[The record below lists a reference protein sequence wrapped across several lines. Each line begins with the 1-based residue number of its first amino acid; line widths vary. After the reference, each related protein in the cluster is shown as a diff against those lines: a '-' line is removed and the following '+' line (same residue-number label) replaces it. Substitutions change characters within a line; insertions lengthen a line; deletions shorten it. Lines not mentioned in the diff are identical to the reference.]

1 MKILIY
7 DDDLEELTQLS
18 ELLESLLS
26 KRHIQADVQG
36 VSTQQDFHNY
46 LAQEEPDVVFL
57 DIYLD
62 DEAMGTELAKELR
75 EAKKNFSLIFV
86 STSNSHAW
94 ESYAV
99 GADYYLLKPVTEASL
114 GGALDKL
121 EVFHP
126 TQLITIDT
134 GRRYLSFNIDKI
146 VAIEI
151 RDKLCF
157 MGCPHMSLQQ
167 LIDWTEKVSQSL
179 KEAGRTRVCIP
190 TVFTAA
196 PAVLKKFQETPYA
209 ETLKATGVITSYI
222 CPLMYMNNPLSEK
235 ILPIISPK

>member
-36 VSTQQDFHNY
+36 VSTQQDFYNY

-57 DIYLD
+57 DIYLE

-99 GADYYLLKPVTEASL
+99 AADYYLLKPVTEASL

-151 RDKLCF
+151 RDKLCYIHTVS
-157 MGCPHMSLQQ
+157 GIVQEYCPLYTFEELLQHDCFLKVNRSVIINMHYVEGLEEDTFVMPDGLRAVVRSREQ
-167 LIDWTEKVSQSL
+167 KQMRALYLDWTFKNL
-179 KEAGRTRVCIP
+179 
-190 TVFTAA
+190 
-196 PAVLKKFQETPYA
+196 
-209 ETLKATGVITSYI
+209 
-222 CPLMYMNNPLSEK
+222 
-235 ILPIISPK
+235 

>member
-7 DDDLEELTQLS
+7 DDDLEELTHLS

-62 DEAMGTELAKELR
+62 DEAMGTDLAKELR

-86 STSNSHAW
+86 STSNSYAW

-114 GGALDKL
+114 GAALDKL

-151 RDKLCF
+151 RDKLCYIHTVS
-157 MGCPHMSLQQ
+157 GIVREYCPLYTFDELLQHDCFLKVNRSVIINMHYVEGLEEDTFVMPDGLRAVVRSREQ
-167 LIDWTEKVSQSL
+167 KQMRALYLDWTFKNL
-179 KEAGRTRVCIP
+179 
-190 TVFTAA
+190 
-196 PAVLKKFQETPYA
+196 
-209 ETLKATGVITSYI
+209 
-222 CPLMYMNNPLSEK
+222 
-235 ILPIISPK
+235 

>member
-18 ELLESLLS
+18 ELLESLLK

-99 GADYYLLKPVTEASL
+99 GADYYLLKPVTEAGL
-114 GGALDKL
+114 GTVLDKL
-121 EVFHP
+121 DVFHP

-151 RDKLCF
+151 RDKLCYIHTVS
-157 MGCPHMSLQQ
+157 GIVQEYCPLYTFEELLQHDCFLKVNRSVIINMHYVEGLEEDTFVMSDGLRAVVRSREQKQ
-167 LIDWTEKVSQSL
+167 MRALYLDWTFKNL
-179 KEAGRTRVCIP
+179 
-190 TVFTAA
+190 
-196 PAVLKKFQETPYA
+196 
-209 ETLKATGVITSYI
+209 
-222 CPLMYMNNPLSEK
+222 
-235 ILPIISPK
+235 

>member
-7 DDDLEELTQLS
+7 DDDLEELTHLS

-86 STSNSHAW
+86 STSNSYAW

-114 GGALDKL
+114 GAALDKL

-151 RDKLCF
+151 RDKLCYIHTVS
-157 MGCPHMSLQQ
+157 GIVREYCPLYTFEELLQHDCFLKVNRSVIINMHYVEGLEEDTFVMPDGLRAVVRSREQ
-167 LIDWTEKVSQSL
+167 KQMRALYLDWTFKNL
-179 KEAGRTRVCIP
+179 
-190 TVFTAA
+190 
-196 PAVLKKFQETPYA
+196 
-209 ETLKATGVITSYI
+209 
-222 CPLMYMNNPLSEK
+222 
-235 ILPIISPK
+235 

>member
-46 LAQEEPDVVFL
+46 LAQEEPDVFFL

-114 GGALDKL
+114 GTALDKL

-151 RDKLCF
+151 RDKLCYIHTVS
-157 MGCPHMSLQQ
+157 GIVQEYCPLYTFEELLQHDCFLKVNRSVIINMHYVEGLEEDTFVMPDGLRAVVRSREQ
-167 LIDWTEKVSQSL
+167 KQMRALYLDWTFKNL
-179 KEAGRTRVCIP
+179 
-190 TVFTAA
+190 
-196 PAVLKKFQETPYA
+196 
-209 ETLKATGVITSYI
+209 
-222 CPLMYMNNPLSEK
+222 
-235 ILPIISPK
+235 

>member
-18 ELLESLLS
+18 TLLESLLS

-114 GGALDKL
+114 GTALDKL

-151 RDKLCF
+151 RDKLCYIHTVS
-157 MGCPHMSLQQ
+157 GIVQEYCPLYTFEELLQHDCFLKVNRSVIINMHYVEGLEEDTFVMSDGLRAVVRSREQKQ
-167 LIDWTEKVSQSL
+167 MRALYLDWTFKNL
-179 KEAGRTRVCIP
+179 
-190 TVFTAA
+190 
-196 PAVLKKFQETPYA
+196 
-209 ETLKATGVITSYI
+209 
-222 CPLMYMNNPLSEK
+222 
-235 ILPIISPK
+235 

>member
-36 VSTQQDFHNY
+36 VSAQQDFHNY

-114 GGALDKL
+114 GTALDKL

-151 RDKLCF
+151 RDKLCYIHTVS
-157 MGCPHMSLQQ
+157 GIVQEYCPLYTFEELLQHDCFLKVNRSVIINMHYVEGLEEDTFVMPDGLRAVVRSREQ
-167 LIDWTEKVSQSL
+167 KQMRALYLDWTFKNL
-179 KEAGRTRVCIP
+179 
-190 TVFTAA
+190 
-196 PAVLKKFQETPYA
+196 
-209 ETLKATGVITSYI
+209 
-222 CPLMYMNNPLSEK
+222 
-235 ILPIISPK
+235 

>member
-46 LAQEEPDVVFL
+46 LAQEEPDVFFL

-114 GGALDKL
+114 GAALDKL

-151 RDKLCF
+151 RDKLCYIHTVS
-157 MGCPHMSLQQ
+157 GIVQEYCPLYTFEELLQHDCFLKVNRSVIINMHYVEGLEEDTFVMPDGLRAVVRSREQ
-167 LIDWTEKVSQSL
+167 KQMRALYLDWTFKNL
-179 KEAGRTRVCIP
+179 
-190 TVFTAA
+190 
-196 PAVLKKFQETPYA
+196 
-209 ETLKATGVITSYI
+209 
-222 CPLMYMNNPLSEK
+222 
-235 ILPIISPK
+235 

>member
-18 ELLESLLS
+18 ELLESLLK

-99 GADYYLLKPVTEASL
+99 GADYYLLKPVTEAGL
-114 GGALDKL
+114 GAALDKL
-121 EVFHP
+121 DVFHP

-151 RDKLCF
+151 RDKLCYIHTLS
-157 MGCPHMSLQQ
+157 GIVQEYCPLYTFEELLQHDCFLKVNRSVIINMHYVEGLEEDTFVMSDGLRAVVRSREQKQ
-167 LIDWTEKVSQSL
+167 MRALYLDWTFKNL
-179 KEAGRTRVCIP
+179 
-190 TVFTAA
+190 
-196 PAVLKKFQETPYA
+196 
-209 ETLKATGVITSYI
+209 
-222 CPLMYMNNPLSEK
+222 
-235 ILPIISPK
+235 

>member
-7 DDDLEELTQLS
+7 DDDLEELTHLS

-46 LAQEEPDVVFL
+46 LAQEEPDVVFV

-86 STSNSHAW
+86 STSNSYAW

-114 GGALDKL
+114 GAALDKL

-151 RDKLCF
+151 RDKLCYIHTVS
-157 MGCPHMSLQQ
+157 GIVREYCPLYTFDELLQHDCFLKVNRSVIINMHYVEGLEEDTFVMPDGLRAVVRSREQ
-167 LIDWTEKVSQSL
+167 KQMRALYLDWTFKNL
-179 KEAGRTRVCIP
+179 
-190 TVFTAA
+190 
-196 PAVLKKFQETPYA
+196 
-209 ETLKATGVITSYI
+209 
-222 CPLMYMNNPLSEK
+222 
-235 ILPIISPK
+235 

>member
-7 DDDLEELTQLS
+7 DDDLEELMQLS

-46 LAQEEPDVVFL
+46 LAQEEPDVFFL

-114 GGALDKL
+114 GAALDKL

-151 RDKLCF
+151 RDKLCYIHTVS
-157 MGCPHMSLQQ
+157 GIVQEYCPLYTFEELLQHDCFLKVNRSVIINMHYVEGLEEDTFVMPDGLRAVVRSREQ
-167 LIDWTEKVSQSL
+167 KQMRALYLDWTFKNL
-179 KEAGRTRVCIP
+179 
-190 TVFTAA
+190 
-196 PAVLKKFQETPYA
+196 
-209 ETLKATGVITSYI
+209 
-222 CPLMYMNNPLSEK
+222 
-235 ILPIISPK
+235 

>member
-7 DDDLEELTQLS
+7 DDDLEELTHLS

-86 STSNSHAW
+86 STSNSYAW

-114 GGALDKL
+114 GAALDKL

-151 RDKLCF
+151 RDKLCYIHTVS
-157 MGCPHMSLQQ
+157 GIVREYCPLYTFDELLQHDCFLKVNRSVIINMHYVEGLEEDTCVMPDGLRAVVRSREQ
-167 LIDWTEKVSQSL
+167 KQMRALYLDWTFKNL
-179 KEAGRTRVCIP
+179 
-190 TVFTAA
+190 
-196 PAVLKKFQETPYA
+196 
-209 ETLKATGVITSYI
+209 
-222 CPLMYMNNPLSEK
+222 
-235 ILPIISPK
+235 

>member
-36 VSTQQDFHNY
+36 VSTRQDFYNY

-151 RDKLCF
+151 RDKLCYIHTVS
-157 MGCPHMSLQQ
+157 GIVQEYCPLYTFEELLQHDCFLKVNRSVIINMHYVEGLEEDTFVMPDGLRAVVRSREQ
-167 LIDWTEKVSQSL
+167 KQMRALYLDWTFKNL
-179 KEAGRTRVCIP
+179 
-190 TVFTAA
+190 
-196 PAVLKKFQETPYA
+196 
-209 ETLKATGVITSYI
+209 
-222 CPLMYMNNPLSEK
+222 
-235 ILPIISPK
+235 

>member
-1 MKILIY
+1 M
-7 DDDLEELTQLS
+7 
-18 ELLESLLS
+18 
-26 KRHIQADVQG
+26 
-36 VSTQQDFHNY
+36 
-46 LAQEEPDVVFL
+46 
-57 DIYLD
+57 
-62 DEAMGTELAKELR
+62 R

-114 GGALDKL
+114 GIVLDKL

-151 RDKLCF
+151 RDKLCYIHTVS
-157 MGCPHMSLQQ
+157 GIVQEYCPLYTFEELLQHDCFLKVNRSVIINMHYVEGLEEDTFVMSDGLRAVVRSREQKQ
-167 LIDWTEKVSQSL
+167 MRALYLDWTFKNL
-179 KEAGRTRVCIP
+179 
-190 TVFTAA
+190 
-196 PAVLKKFQETPYA
+196 
-209 ETLKATGVITSYI
+209 
-222 CPLMYMNNPLSEK
+222 
-235 ILPIISPK
+235 

>member
-86 STSNSHAW
+86 STSNSYAW

-114 GGALDKL
+114 GAALDKL

-151 RDKLCF
+151 RDKLCYIHTVS
-157 MGCPHMSLQQ
+157 GIVREYCPLYTFEELLQHDCFLKVNRSVIINMHYVEGLEEDTFAMSDGLRAVVRSREQKQ
-167 LIDWTEKVSQSL
+167 MRALYLDWTFKNL
-179 KEAGRTRVCIP
+179 
-190 TVFTAA
+190 
-196 PAVLKKFQETPYA
+196 
-209 ETLKATGVITSYI
+209 
-222 CPLMYMNNPLSEK
+222 
-235 ILPIISPK
+235 

>member
-7 DDDLEELTQLS
+7 DDDLEELTHLS

-62 DEAMGTELAKELR
+62 DEAMGTDLAKELR

-86 STSNSHAW
+86 STSNSYAW

-114 GGALDKL
+114 GAALDKL

-151 RDKLCF
+151 RDKLCYIHTVS
-157 MGCPHMSLQQ
+157 GIVREYCPLYTFEELLQHDCFLKVNRSVIINMHYVEGLEEDTFVMPDGLRAVVRSREQ
-167 LIDWTEKVSQSL
+167 KQMRALYLDWTFKNL
-179 KEAGRTRVCIP
+179 
-190 TVFTAA
+190 
-196 PAVLKKFQETPYA
+196 
-209 ETLKATGVITSYI
+209 
-222 CPLMYMNNPLSEK
+222 
-235 ILPIISPK
+235 

>member
-7 DDDLEELTQLS
+7 DDDLEELTHLS

-86 STSNSHAW
+86 STSNSYAG

-114 GGALDKL
+114 GAALDKL

-151 RDKLCF
+151 RDKLCYIHTVS
-157 MGCPHMSLQQ
+157 GIVREYCPLYTFDELLQHDCFLKVNRSVIINMHYVEGLEEDTFVMPDGLRAVVRSREQ
-167 LIDWTEKVSQSL
+167 KQMRALYLDWTFKNL
-179 KEAGRTRVCIP
+179 
-190 TVFTAA
+190 
-196 PAVLKKFQETPYA
+196 
-209 ETLKATGVITSYI
+209 
-222 CPLMYMNNPLSEK
+222 
-235 ILPIISPK
+235 

>member
-75 EAKKNFSLIFV
+75 EAKKNSSLIFV

-114 GGALDKL
+114 GTALDKL
-121 EVFHP
+121 EIFHP

-151 RDKLCF
+151 RDKLCYIHTVS
-157 MGCPHMSLQQ
+157 GIVQEYCPLYTFEELLQHDCFLKVNRSVIINMHYVEGLEEDTFVMPDGLRAVVRSREQ
-167 LIDWTEKVSQSL
+167 KQMRALYLDWTFKNL
-179 KEAGRTRVCIP
+179 
-190 TVFTAA
+190 
-196 PAVLKKFQETPYA
+196 
-209 ETLKATGVITSYI
+209 
-222 CPLMYMNNPLSEK
+222 
-235 ILPIISPK
+235 

>member
-18 ELLESLLS
+18 ELLEYLLS

-46 LAQEEPDVVFL
+46 LAREEPDVVFW

-114 GGALDKL
+114 GAALDKL

-151 RDKLCF
+151 RDKLCYIHTVS
-157 MGCPHMSLQQ
+157 GIVQEYCPLYTFEELLQHDCFLKVNRSVIINMHYVEGLEEDTFVMSDGLRAVVRSREQKQ
-167 LIDWTEKVSQSL
+167 MRALYLDWTFKNL
-179 KEAGRTRVCIP
+179 
-190 TVFTAA
+190 
-196 PAVLKKFQETPYA
+196 
-209 ETLKATGVITSYI
+209 
-222 CPLMYMNNPLSEK
+222 
-235 ILPIISPK
+235 

>member
-114 GGALDKL
+114 GTALDKL

-151 RDKLCF
+151 RDKLCYIHTVS
-157 MGCPHMSLQQ
+157 GIVQEYCPLYTFKELLQHDCFLKVNRSVIINMHYVEGLEEDTFVMSDGLRAVVRSREQKQ
-167 LIDWTEKVSQSL
+167 MRALYLDWTFKNL
-179 KEAGRTRVCIP
+179 
-190 TVFTAA
+190 
-196 PAVLKKFQETPYA
+196 
-209 ETLKATGVITSYI
+209 
-222 CPLMYMNNPLSEK
+222 
-235 ILPIISPK
+235 

>member
-18 ELLESLLS
+18 ELLESLLK

-99 GADYYLLKPVTEASL
+99 GADYYLLKPVAEASL
-114 GGALDKL
+114 GIVLDKL
-121 EVFHP
+121 DVFHP

-151 RDKLCF
+151 RDKLCYIHTVS
-157 MGCPHMSLQQ
+157 GIVQEYCPLYTFEELLQHDCFLKVNRSVIINMHYVEGLEEDTFVMSDGLRAVVRSREQKQ
-167 LIDWTEKVSQSL
+167 MRALYLDWTFKNL
-179 KEAGRTRVCIP
+179 
-190 TVFTAA
+190 
-196 PAVLKKFQETPYA
+196 
-209 ETLKATGVITSYI
+209 
-222 CPLMYMNNPLSEK
+222 
-235 ILPIISPK
+235 

>member
-36 VSTQQDFHNY
+36 VSTHQDFHNY

-86 STSNSHAW
+86 PTSNSHAW

-114 GGALDKL
+114 GAALDKL

-146 VAIEI
+146 EAIEI
-151 RDKLCF
+151 RDKLCYIHTLS
-157 MGCPHMSLQQ
+157 GIVQEYCPLYTFEELLQHDCFLKVNRSAIINMHYVEGMEEDTFVMADGLRAVVRSREQ
-167 LIDWTEKVSQSL
+167 KQMRALYLDWTFKN
-179 KEAGRTRVCIP
+179 
-190 TVFTAA
+190 
-196 PAVLKKFQETPYA
+196 
-209 ETLKATGVITSYI
+209 
-222 CPLMYMNNPLSEK
+222 M
-235 ILPIISPK
+235 

>member
-7 DDDLEELTQLS
+7 DDDLEELTHLS
-18 ELLESLLS
+18 ELFESLLS

-46 LAQEEPDVVFL
+46 LAQEEPDVFFL

-86 STSNSHAW
+86 STSNSYAW

-114 GGALDKL
+114 GAALDKL

-151 RDKLCF
+151 RDKLCYIHTVS
-157 MGCPHMSLQQ
+157 GIVREYCPLYTFEELLQHDCFLKVNRSVIINMHYVEGLEEDTFVMPDGLRAVVRSREQ
-167 LIDWTEKVSQSL
+167 KQMRALYLDWTFKNL
-179 KEAGRTRVCIP
+179 
-190 TVFTAA
+190 
-196 PAVLKKFQETPYA
+196 
-209 ETLKATGVITSYI
+209 
-222 CPLMYMNNPLSEK
+222 
-235 ILPIISPK
+235 

>member
-7 DDDLEELTQLS
+7 DDDLEELTHLS

-114 GGALDKL
+114 GAALDKL

-151 RDKLCF
+151 RDKLCYIHTVS
-157 MGCPHMSLQQ
+157 GIVQEYCPLYTFEELLQHDCFLKVNRSVIINMHYVEGLEEDTFVMSDGLRVVVRSREQKQ
-167 LIDWTEKVSQSL
+167 MRALYLDWTFKNL
-179 KEAGRTRVCIP
+179 
-190 TVFTAA
+190 
-196 PAVLKKFQETPYA
+196 
-209 ETLKATGVITSYI
+209 
-222 CPLMYMNNPLSEK
+222 
-235 ILPIISPK
+235 

>member
-151 RDKLCF
+151 RDKLCYIHTVS
-157 MGCPHMSLQQ
+157 GIVQEYCPLYTFEELLQHDCFLKVNRSVIINMHYVEGLEEDTFVMSDGLRAVVRSREQKQ
-167 LIDWTEKVSQSL
+167 MRALYLDWTFKNL
-179 KEAGRTRVCIP
+179 
-190 TVFTAA
+190 
-196 PAVLKKFQETPYA
+196 
-209 ETLKATGVITSYI
+209 
-222 CPLMYMNNPLSEK
+222 
-235 ILPIISPK
+235 

>member
-7 DDDLEELTQLS
+7 DDDLEELTHLS

-151 RDKLCF
+151 RDKLCYIHTVS
-157 MGCPHMSLQQ
+157 GIVQEYCPLYTFEELLQHDCFLKVNRSVIINMHYVEGLEEDTFVMPDGLRAVVRSREQ
-167 LIDWTEKVSQSL
+167 KQMRALYLDWTFKNL
-179 KEAGRTRVCIP
+179 
-190 TVFTAA
+190 
-196 PAVLKKFQETPYA
+196 
-209 ETLKATGVITSYI
+209 
-222 CPLMYMNNPLSEK
+222 
-235 ILPIISPK
+235 

>member
-18 ELLESLLS
+18 EPLESLLK

-75 EAKKNFSLIFV
+75 EAKKDFSLVFV

-99 GADYYLLKPVTEASL
+99 GADYYLLKPVTEESL
-114 GGALDKL
+114 GAALDKL
-121 EVFHP
+121 DVFHP

-151 RDKLCF
+151 RDKLCYIHTVS
-157 MGCPHMSLQQ
+157 GIVQEYCPLYTFEELLQHDCFLKVNRSVIINMHYVEGLEEDIFVMSDGLRAVVRSREQKQ
-167 LIDWTEKVSQSL
+167 MRALYLDWTFKNL
-179 KEAGRTRVCIP
+179 
-190 TVFTAA
+190 
-196 PAVLKKFQETPYA
+196 
-209 ETLKATGVITSYI
+209 
-222 CPLMYMNNPLSEK
+222 
-235 ILPIISPK
+235 

>member
-18 ELLESLLS
+18 ELLESLL
-26 KRHIQADVQG
+26 KKGHIQADVQG

-46 LAQEEPDVVFL
+46 LAQEEPDVFFL

-99 GADYYLLKPVTEASL
+99 GADYYLLKPVTEESL
-114 GGALDKL
+114 GAALDKL
-121 EVFHP
+121 DVFHP

-151 RDKLCF
+151 RDKLCYIHTVS
-157 MGCPHMSLQQ
+157 GIVQEYCPLYTFEELLQHDCFLKVNRSVIINMHYVEGLEEDTFVMSDGLRAVVRSREQKQ
-167 LIDWTEKVSQSL
+167 MRALYLDWTFKNL
-179 KEAGRTRVCIP
+179 
-190 TVFTAA
+190 
-196 PAVLKKFQETPYA
+196 
-209 ETLKATGVITSYI
+209 
-222 CPLMYMNNPLSEK
+222 
-235 ILPIISPK
+235 

>member
-7 DDDLEELTQLS
+7 DDLEELTQLS
-18 ELLESLLS
+18 ELLDSLVS

-36 VSTQQDFHNY
+36 VSTQQDFYNY

-151 RDKLCF
+151 RDKLCYIHTVS
-157 MGCPHMSLQQ
+157 GIVQEYCPLYTFEELLQHDCFLKVNRSVIINMHYVEGLEEDTFVMPDGLRAVVRSREQ
-167 LIDWTEKVSQSL
+167 KQMRALYLDWTFKNL
-179 KEAGRTRVCIP
+179 
-190 TVFTAA
+190 
-196 PAVLKKFQETPYA
+196 
-209 ETLKATGVITSYI
+209 
-222 CPLMYMNNPLSEK
+222 
-235 ILPIISPK
+235 

>member
-7 DDDLEELTQLS
+7 DDDLEALTQLS

-99 GADYYLLKPVTEASL
+99 GADYYLLKPVTEARL
-114 GGALDKL
+114 GTTLDKL

-151 RDKLCF
+151 RDKLCYIHTVS
-157 MGCPHMSLQQ
+157 GIVQEYCPLYTFEELLQHDCFLKVNRSVIINMHYVEGLEEDTFVMSDGLRAVVRSREQKQ
-167 LIDWTEKVSQSL
+167 MRALYLDWTFKNL
-179 KEAGRTRVCIP
+179 
-190 TVFTAA
+190 
-196 PAVLKKFQETPYA
+196 
-209 ETLKATGVITSYI
+209 
-222 CPLMYMNNPLSEK
+222 
-235 ILPIISPK
+235 

>member
-7 DDDLEELTQLS
+7 DDDLEELTHLS

-114 GGALDKL
+114 GAALDKL

-146 VAIEI
+146 VDIEI
-151 RDKLCF
+151 RDKLCYIHTVS
-157 MGCPHMSLQQ
+157 GIVQEYCPLYTFEELLQHDCFLKVNRSVIINMHYVEGLEEDTFVMPDGLRAVVRSREQ
-167 LIDWTEKVSQSL
+167 KQMRALYLDWTFKNL
-179 KEAGRTRVCIP
+179 
-190 TVFTAA
+190 
-196 PAVLKKFQETPYA
+196 
-209 ETLKATGVITSYI
+209 
-222 CPLMYMNNPLSEK
+222 
-235 ILPIISPK
+235 

>member
-126 TQLITIDT
+126 TQLITINT

-151 RDKLCF
+151 RDKLCYIHTVS
-157 MGCPHMSLQQ
+157 GIVQEYCPLYTFEELLQHDCFLKVNRSVIINMHYVEGLEEDTFVMPDGLRAVVRSREQ
-167 LIDWTEKVSQSL
+167 KQMRALYLDWTFKNL
-179 KEAGRTRVCIP
+179 
-190 TVFTAA
+190 
-196 PAVLKKFQETPYA
+196 
-209 ETLKATGVITSYI
+209 
-222 CPLMYMNNPLSEK
+222 
-235 ILPIISPK
+235 

>member
-18 ELLESLLS
+18 ELLESLVS

-36 VSTQQDFHNY
+36 VSTQQDFYNY

-151 RDKLCF
+151 RDKLCYIHTVS
-157 MGCPHMSLQQ
+157 GIVQEYCPLYTFEELLQHDCFLKVNRSVIINMHYVEGLEEDTFVMPDGLRAVVRSREQ
-167 LIDWTEKVSQSL
+167 KQMRALYLDWTFKNL
-179 KEAGRTRVCIP
+179 
-190 TVFTAA
+190 
-196 PAVLKKFQETPYA
+196 
-209 ETLKATGVITSYI
+209 
-222 CPLMYMNNPLSEK
+222 
-235 ILPIISPK
+235 

>member
-36 VSTQQDFHNY
+36 VSTQQDFYNY

-151 RDKLCF
+151 RDKLCYIHTVS
-157 MGCPHMSLQQ
+157 GIVQEYCPLYTFEELLQHDCFLKVNRSVIINMHYVEGLEEDTFVMSDGLRAVVRSREQKQ
-167 LIDWTEKVSQSL
+167 MRALYLDWTFKNL
-179 KEAGRTRVCIP
+179 
-190 TVFTAA
+190 
-196 PAVLKKFQETPYA
+196 
-209 ETLKATGVITSYI
+209 
-222 CPLMYMNNPLSEK
+222 
-235 ILPIISPK
+235 

>member
-7 DDDLEELTQLS
+7 DDDLEELTHLS

-151 RDKLCF
+151 RDKLCYIHTVS
-157 MGCPHMSLQQ
+157 GIVQEYCPLYTFEELLQHDCFLKVNRSVIINMHYVEGLEEDTFVMSDGLRAVVRSREQKQ
-167 LIDWTEKVSQSL
+167 MRALYLDWTFKNL
-179 KEAGRTRVCIP
+179 
-190 TVFTAA
+190 
-196 PAVLKKFQETPYA
+196 
-209 ETLKATGVITSYI
+209 
-222 CPLMYMNNPLSEK
+222 
-235 ILPIISPK
+235 

>member
-18 ELLESLLS
+18 ELLESLLK

-114 GGALDKL
+114 GFVLDKL
-121 EVFHP
+121 DVFHP
-126 TQLITIDT
+126 TQLITIYT

-151 RDKLCF
+151 RDKLCYIHTVS
-157 MGCPHMSLQQ
+157 GIVQEYCPLYTFEELLQHDCFLKVNRSVIINMHYVEGLEEDTFVMSDGLRAVVRSREQKQ
-167 LIDWTEKVSQSL
+167 MRALYLDWTFKNL
-179 KEAGRTRVCIP
+179 
-190 TVFTAA
+190 
-196 PAVLKKFQETPYA
+196 
-209 ETLKATGVITSYI
+209 
-222 CPLMYMNNPLSEK
+222 
-235 ILPIISPK
+235 

>member
-114 GGALDKL
+114 GTAMDKL

-151 RDKLCF
+151 RDKLCYIHTVS
-157 MGCPHMSLQQ
+157 GIVQEYCPLYTFEELLQHDCFLKVNRSVIINMHYVEGLEEDTFAMSDGLRAVVRSREQKQ
-167 LIDWTEKVSQSL
+167 MRALYLDWTFKNL
-179 KEAGRTRVCIP
+179 
-190 TVFTAA
+190 
-196 PAVLKKFQETPYA
+196 
-209 ETLKATGVITSYI
+209 
-222 CPLMYMNNPLSEK
+222 
-235 ILPIISPK
+235 

>member
-7 DDDLEELTQLS
+7 DDDLEELTHLS

-46 LAQEEPDVVFL
+46 LAQEEPDVFFL

-86 STSNSHAW
+86 STSNSYAW

-114 GGALDKL
+114 GAALDKL

-151 RDKLCF
+151 RDKLCYIHTVS
-157 MGCPHMSLQQ
+157 GIVREYCPLYTFDELLQHDCFLKVNRSVIINMHYVEGLEEDTFVMPDGLRAVVRSREQ
-167 LIDWTEKVSQSL
+167 KQMRALYLDWTFKNL
-179 KEAGRTRVCIP
+179 
-190 TVFTAA
+190 
-196 PAVLKKFQETPYA
+196 
-209 ETLKATGVITSYI
+209 
-222 CPLMYMNNPLSEK
+222 
-235 ILPIISPK
+235 

>member
-7 DDDLEELTQLS
+7 DDDLEELTHLS

-46 LAQEEPDVVFL
+46 LDQEEPDVVFL

-86 STSNSHAW
+86 STSNSYAW

-114 GGALDKL
+114 GAALDKL

-151 RDKLCF
+151 RDKLCYIHTVS
-157 MGCPHMSLQQ
+157 GIVREYCPLYTFEELLQHDCFLKVNRSVIINMHYVEGLEEDTFVMPDGLRAVVRSREQ
-167 LIDWTEKVSQSL
+167 KQMRALYLDWTFKNL
-179 KEAGRTRVCIP
+179 
-190 TVFTAA
+190 
-196 PAVLKKFQETPYA
+196 
-209 ETLKATGVITSYI
+209 
-222 CPLMYMNNPLSEK
+222 
-235 ILPIISPK
+235 